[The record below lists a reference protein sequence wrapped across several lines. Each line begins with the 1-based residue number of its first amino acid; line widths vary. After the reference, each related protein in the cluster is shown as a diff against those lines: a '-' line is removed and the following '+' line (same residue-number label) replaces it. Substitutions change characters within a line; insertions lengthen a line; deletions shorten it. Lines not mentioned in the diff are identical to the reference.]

1 MSFGC
6 VSRTALAGAA
16 ATLLAGCG
24 GDIIPPDPPPLTLD
38 LSVGESAIVAGGEPL
53 SGFVIKGGAGPR
65 EYRIAVQSAS
75 QVASGQWPMSFNGSP
90 SASASAAATSAASA
104 RVSAASARA
113 GAGTLMSRQDADD
126 PRRGAAF
133 LVSSELREEHFL
145 AEMRLRRNARRE
157 LLRIGARPARSGAGG
172 VSSAAASRA
181 LGSAAG
187 EVPSV
192 GETQE
197 FLFAIQQDLS
207 VSCTDT
213 AAVITASV
221 RAVGDHFAILRDTQ
235 GPGWFTAADYSQ
247 MLATLED
254 VIHPVN
260 AGYFGETADI
270 DGNERVLVLITEET
284 NKLSKANGLTFLAGF
299 FVPSDLSDS
308 GTGSGGGG
316 VGSPCA
322 TSNEAEILYLLAP
335 DPDGDFGRRHTVDFA
350 RENVVSVSS
359 HELQHLISA
368 EQRLI
373 FGAGGFGDLE
383 EVWVD
388 EGLSHLAEELGGLAA
403 AGLAVRSNLT
413 FEDVLQDVDTFN
425 TFHLSNFTRLGGTSG
440 GGGWLRNPENTQT
453 ITPSDPGGPSSL
465 RFRGFAWIFMRWLG
479 DQEGPA
485 GSGVIPGSNEQS
497 LFRELVSG
505 GPMLLKGIAN
515 VERVVQQMGSGRSWA
530 ELLEDFLI
538 SPAADDQAE
547 GASARTQLVTW
558 DLPSVFLGLHENEGT
573 APRFTEEYPLDME
586 TFGLVPV
593 AEQFTVRSSTAKY
606 FSLQS
611 AAEAP
616 DYEVQLLDTAGLP
629 LSPATFAQVTVIR
642 VR

>member
-6 VSRTALAGAA
+6 VSRTALTGTAA
-16 ATLLAGCG
+16 FLLAGCG
-24 GDIIPPDPPPLTLD
+24 GDLTPPEPPPVTLD

-53 SGFVIKGGAGPR
+53 SGFVIKGGSGPR

-75 QVASGQWPMSFNGSP
+75 QVASGKWPMSFNGAP
-90 SASASAAATSAASA
+90 SGSASVASASAGVSAAS
-104 RVSAASARA
+104 ASARA
-113 GAGTLMSRQDADD
+113 GALMSSQGADD
-126 PRRGAAF
+126 PRRRAAF
-133 LVSSELREEHFL
+133 LAPSEFREEHFL
-145 AEMRLRRNARRE
+145 AEMRLRRSARRE

-172 VSSAAASRA
+172 VSSAGASRA
-181 LGSAAG
+181 LVSAAFD
-187 EVPSV
+187 VPSV

-197 FLFAIQQDLS
+197 FLFAIQEDLS

-260 AGYFGETADI
+260 AGYFGEPADI

-284 NKLSKANGLTFLAGF
+284 NKLSEPNGLTFLAGF

-335 DPDGDFGRRHTVDFA
+335 DPTGDFGRRHTVDFA

-403 AGLAVRSNLT
+403 AGLSVRLNLT

-425 TFHLSNFTRLGGTSG
+425 TFHLSNFKRLGGTSG
-440 GGGWLRNPENTQT
+440 GGGWLRNPENTET
-453 ITPSDPGGPSSL
+453 IAPSDPGGPSSL

-485 GSGVIPGSNEQS
+485 GSGVIPGSSEQS

-505 GPMLLKGIAN
+505 GPLLLKGIAN
-515 VERVVQQMGSGRSWA
+515 VERVVQQLGSGRSWA
-530 ELLEDFLI
+530 ELLDDFLI

-547 GASARTQLVTW
+547 GASARTQLLTW

-573 APRFTEEYPLDME
+573 ATSFTEEYPLDME

-616 DYEVQLLDTAGLP
+616 DYEVRLLDTAGLP

>member
-1 MSFGC
+1 VSFGC
-6 VSRTALAGAA
+6 VSRAALAGAA

-24 GDIIPPDPPPLTLD
+24 GDITPPEPPPVTLD

-53 SGFVIKGGAGPR
+53 SGFTIKGGSGPR

-75 QVASGQWPMSFNGSP
+75 QVASGKWPMSFNGSP
-90 SASASAAATSAASA
+90 SGVASAAAASAASA
-104 RVSAASARA
+104 ST
-113 GAGTLMSRQDADD
+113 GAGTLMSWHDADD
-126 PRRGAAF
+126 TRRGAAF
-133 LVSSELREEHFL
+133 LSSSERREEHFI
-145 AEMRLRRNARRE
+145 AEMRLRRSALRE
-157 LLRIGARPARSGAGG
+157 LLRIGARPAG
-172 VSSAAASRA
+172 AASRA
-181 LGSAAG
+181 LGGAAG

-192 GETQE
+192 GDTQE
-197 FLFAIQQDLS
+197 FLFAVQQDLS

-260 AGYFGETADI
+260 VAYFGEPADI
-270 DGNERVLVLITEET
+270 DGNERVLVLVTEET
-284 NKLSKANGLTFLAGF
+284 NKLSDATGLSFIAGF

-335 DPDGDFGRRHTVDFA
+335 DPDGDFGRAHTVDFA
-350 RENVVSVSS
+350 RNNVVSVSS
-359 HELQHLISA
+359 HELQHLIGA
-368 EQRLI
+368 GQRLI

-413 FEDVLQDVDTFN
+413 FEDVLQDIDTFK
-425 TFHLSNFTRLGGTSG
+425 TFHLSNFARLGGTSG

-453 ITPSDPGGPSSL
+453 IAPSDPGGPSSL

-485 GSGVIPGSNEQS
+485 GSGAIPGSNEQS

-547 GASARTQLVTW
+547 GASARTQLLTW

-573 APRFTEEYPLDME
+573 ASSFTEIYPLDME
-586 TFGLVPV
+586 MFALVPV

-606 FSLQS
+606 FSLES

-616 DYEVQLLDTAGLP
+616 DYEIQLLDTAGLP
-629 LSPATFAQVTVIR
+629 LAPAVSAQVTVVR

>member
-1 MSFGC
+1 VSFGC
-6 VSRTALAGAA
+6 VSRAALAGV
-16 ATLLAGCG
+16 ATFLLAGCG
-24 GDIIPPDPPPLTLD
+24 GDITPPEPVPVTLD

-53 SGFVIKGGAGPR
+53 SGFTIKGGSGPR

-75 QVASGQWPMSFNGSP
+75 QVASGRWPMSFNGSP
-90 SASASAAATSAASA
+90 SGSASATTSAAS
-104 RVSAASARA
+104 VRA
-113 GAGTLMSRQDADD
+113 GAGTLISRQDADD
-126 PRRGAAF
+126 PRRGTAF
-133 LVSSELREEHFL
+133 LVLSELREEHFL
-145 AEMRLRRNARRE
+145 AEMRLRRSARRE
-157 LLRIGARPARSGAGG
+157 LLRIGARPAG
-172 VSSAAASRA
+172 AASRV
-181 LGSAAG
+181 LGGAAAD
-187 EVPSV
+187 VPSV

-197 FLFAIQQDLS
+197 FLFAIQQDLT

-260 AGYFGETADI
+260 VAYFGEPADI

-284 NKLSKANGLTFLAGF
+284 NKLSEANGLTFLAGF

-335 DPDGDFGRRHTVDFA
+335 DPDGDFGRQHTIDFA

-440 GGGWLRNPENTQT
+440 GGGWLRNPENTET
-453 ITPSDPGGPSSL
+453 IALSDPGGPSSL

-497 LFRELVSG
+497 LFRELVRG

-547 GASARTQLVTW
+547 GASARTQLLTW

-573 APRFTEEYPLDME
+573 AFSFTEEYPLDME

-606 FSLQS
+606 FSFQS